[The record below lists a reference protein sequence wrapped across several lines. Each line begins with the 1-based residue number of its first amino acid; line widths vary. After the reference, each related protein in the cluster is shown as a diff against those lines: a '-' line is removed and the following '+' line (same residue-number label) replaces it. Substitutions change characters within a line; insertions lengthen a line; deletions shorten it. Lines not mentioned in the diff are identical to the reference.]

1 MASTIVD
8 SYFAGQTAGKPFPTG
23 VGFLM
28 PGLGVVPKASPP
40 SLEQVN
46 QACALA
52 FQDSLERAGKLT
64 GGTAGFVQLAFAQAF
79 LVGKELYCLAVIQW
93 VGAKSSGKKPAKG
106 KPAAKQSTKG
116 AKQSAKGAK
125 AAAKPAPRAKVT
137 ASSAPKNKA
146 GKAAASQG
154 KGRPASNGKPG
165 RTTPAQGKPGK
176 GKRRSK

>member
-8 SYFAGQTAGKPFPTG
+8 SYFTGQTAGKPFPTG

-40 SLEQVN
+40 TLEQVN

-79 LVGKELYCLAVIQW
+79 LVGKDLYCLAVIQW
-93 VGAKSSGKKPAKG
+93 VGAKSAAKKPAKG
-106 KPAAKQSTKG
+106 KPGAKQSTKG
-116 AKQSAKGAK
+116 AK
-125 AAAKPAPRAKVT
+125 AAQKPAPRAKVA
-137 ASSAPKNKA
+137 ASSTPKKKA
-146 GKAAASQG
+146 GKTAASQG

-165 RTTPAQGKPGK
+165 RATPAQGKPGQ